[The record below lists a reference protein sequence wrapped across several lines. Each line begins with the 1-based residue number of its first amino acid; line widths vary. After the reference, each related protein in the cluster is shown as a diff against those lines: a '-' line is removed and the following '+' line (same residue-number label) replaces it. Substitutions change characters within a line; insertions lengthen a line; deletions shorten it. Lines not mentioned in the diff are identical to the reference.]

1 MDAVSDGT
9 LFVKEKAY
17 VCLVVCAHTS
27 KSNEKCTEYISDKHV
42 TKLKKKK
49 KKKNAICYMEITQF
63 IDSLCMTDGYNG
75 HYENRK
81 PVYFTFVNN

>member
-27 KSNEKCTEYISDKHV
+27 KSNEKCTSVIGMLPN
-42 TKLKKKK
+42 LKKKK
-49 KKKNAICYMEITQF
+49 AKCYMLLHGDTHNLLILSE
-63 IDSLCMTDGYNG
+63 
-75 HYENRK
+75 
-81 PVYFTFVNN
+81 